1 MLSNVTLKENSGRGV
16 IIGNLKTID
25 PDNRNS
31 KRQQFTYTFT
41 SNPQGMLRIEIN
53 QLQVA
58 IDGKK
63 CQQYGGKYCK
73 FNFEENRNIKI
84 GIKVT
89 DNGIPPNDFAKS
101 FTIQILNQNDPPRN
115 LRLTSNIVPE
125 NASIGYI
132 IGQFLVDDE
141 DDGQNHSFT
150 LVSSDNQRFIL
161 DRDNNLRK
169 AKSTNYETSK
179 SHQIFVEVEDNGY
192 PTMKVH
198 CVKRIQIRSFFWF
211 VFSRIWTEYGEIR
224 SISPYSVR
232 MRENTDQKKLRIWT
246 LFPP

>member
-1 MLSNVTLKENSGRGV
+1 MDVVTFTEDVLNKKLHFLCNDLSSVVTLLDINEAPTDIMLSNVTIKENSGKGV
-16 IIGNLKTID
+16 IIDNLITID
-25 PDNRNS
+25 PDNKNS

-41 SNPQGMLRIEIN
+41 NNPQGMFRIEFD

-73 FNFEENRNIKI
+73 FNFEENRSVKI

-141 DDGQNHSFT
+141 DNWQNHSFA
-150 LVSSDNQRFIL
+150 LVSSDNQTFKL
-161 DRDNNLRK
+161 DRDNNLLK
-169 AKSTNYETSK
+169 AKSTNYESNK
-179 SHQIFVEVEDNGY
+179 SHKIIVEVMDNGY
-192 PTMKVH
+192 PTMKV
-198 CVKRIQIRSFFWF
+198 I
-211 VFSRIWTEYGEIR
+211 
-224 SISPYSVR
+224 P
-232 MRENTDQKKLRIWT
+232 
-246 LFPP
+246 